1 MVVITIRY
9 FRNVGDVECEDI
21 QPRILYRDIYTVYTL
36 TKDETTNSHTGAP
49 YVLAESMSHTATVTL
64 LEVMFVTNV
73 VNKQKNVHR
82 P

>member
-1 MVVITIRY
+1 MVFTIRY
-9 FRNVGDVECEDI
+9 FRIFGDVECEDF
-21 QPRILYRDIYTVYTL
+21 QSRILYKDIYTVYTL